1 MKEAKLRCR
10 GLTLARSR
18 NVLNFCCLSESLLSD
33 SGGSLKSSSW
43 DWTCSISLSHWSGRQ
58 WWGRHNSSLATVAEE
73 QLGETAQFP
82 SEAAH
87 CDTSAHLLQS
97 VHQSS
102 QSSQSLQVLTPSVG
116 HLDEAMEGVVHTVIE
131 LGGGGE
137 GSPEEGQL
145 EGKQGE
151 SKIWTFFRFPTL
163 EGKKKKRITH
173 VGQLRKRGIKTAIS
187 VCLYLAS
194 VWQSH
199 RLISRWGARPSPL

>member
-1 MKEAKLRCR
+1 MKEARLRCR

-58 WWGRHNSSLATVAEE
+58 WRGRHSTSLATMAEE
-73 QLGETAQFP
+73 QLGGTAQF
-82 SEAAH
+82 
-87 CDTSAHLLQS
+87 DTSAHLLQP

-102 QSSQSLQVLTPSVG
+102 QSSQSFQVLTSSVG

-131 LGGGGE
+131 LGGGAE

-145 EGKQGE
+145 EGKQG
-151 SKIWTFFRFPTL
+151 
-163 EGKKKKRITH
+163 
-173 VGQLRKRGIKTAIS
+173 
-187 VCLYLAS
+187 
-194 VWQSH
+194 
-199 RLISRWGARPSPL
+199 